1 MNDPRCTGCKHA
13 EDTKDGWCYMFSEA
27 PSMLPCGQ
35 HDKFAELRRV
45 TGKAIRKHP
54 AILIGMVLE
63 AMEDMR
69 MRGEKP

>member
-1 MNDPRCTGCKHA
+1 
-13 EDTKDGWCYMFSEA
+13 MFSEA